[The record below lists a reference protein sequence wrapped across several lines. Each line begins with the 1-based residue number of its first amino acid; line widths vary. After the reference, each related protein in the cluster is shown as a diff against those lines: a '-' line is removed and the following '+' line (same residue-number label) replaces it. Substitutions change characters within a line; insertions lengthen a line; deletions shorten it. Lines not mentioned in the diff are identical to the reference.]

1 MSEIEI
7 AGAIE
12 ARMRE
17 VGAEGPSF
25 TTIVAAAEN
34 AALPHAV
41 PTSRRVGKAPMTIDM
56 GLIYKGYCS
65 DMTRNFSLGKVDEK
79 YLEIHRLVRR
89 AQQAAVLAVK
99 PGALMKEVDQA
110 ARSVI
115 AKAGYGRQFGHALG
129 HGVGL
134 AVHEKPSVSYRSRQ
148 KLRAGMIIT
157 IEPGIYLSRWGGVRL
172 ENMVVVTEDGC
183 EELNRDTTWLD
194 I

>member
-1 MSEIEI
+1 
-7 AGAIE
+7 
-12 ARMRE
+12 
-17 VGAEGPSF
+17 
-25 TTIVAAAEN
+25 
-34 AALPHAV
+34 
-41 PTSRRVGKAPMTIDM
+41 MTIDM